1 MTNLEISSQDSL
13 LAETNPASVDE
24 LFNRDPL
31 LLQEKDLQVM
41 CEYYRAKRENW
52 IVEERQGK
60 TKASSTKPKTL
71 KGPKETGTLDD
82 LKDLIL

>member
-31 LLQEKDLQVM
+31 LLQEKDLKVM
-41 CEYYRAKRENW
+41 VEYFRAKRENW

-60 TKASSTKPKTL
+60 TKASSTPKA
-71 KGPKETGTLDD
+71 KAGPKAIGTLDD